1 MICIVIGRL
10 WHTRVPIYSGFP
22 WADTVE
28 QRSKSL
34 KISRDV
40 EPWQLKFVEYER
52 LRETK
57 TQESESS
64 AYSLPAPS
72 VSVQRYPANETKK
85 TTS

>member
-10 WHTRVPIYSGFP
+10 WHTRVPIYSGSP

-34 KISRDV
+34 ISRDV
-40 EPWQLKFVEYER
+40 EPWQLKFIEYER
-52 LRETK
+52 LREIK

-72 VSVQRYPANETKK
+72 VSVQRYPANETK
-85 TTS
+85 TTG